1 MSQFSLLNTTGSYGD
16 FSTDH
21 NLSCLGKTFRGQA
34 LYPSLASFVLAFPH
48 AVNFRVNL
56 MGPGAELSAH
66 EENLVIRTRNGKVGA
81 RLRFHLPVI
90 TNPHAELTLD
100 GWVYALSAGTVYLV
114 NHASIHSAVNGAPQL
129 VRRPIVVRDNAV
141 PRRGKRHRAACPAA
155 LKVGH
160 LSMAAATA
168 HYMQL

>member
-1 MSQFSLLNTTGSYGD
+1 MRRT
-16 FSTDH
+16 
-21 NLSCLGKTFRGQA
+21 LSSEHETAR
-34 LYPSLASFVLAFPH
+34 SVLAC
-48 AVNFRVNL
+48 
-56 MGPGAELSAH
+56 GSICLS
-66 EENLVIRTRNGKVGA
+66 LPIRTPSSRSTAGC
-81 RLRFHLPVI
+81 
-90 TNPHAELTLD
+90 T
-100 GWVYALSAGTVYLV
+100 LSAGTVYLV